1 MDGGMKMGNEYIGER
16 TPALEVSVN
25 LDENYQVGE
34 GQLGRIT
41 KLLDAGQQE
50 RYLNGKFRNL
60 IKYVMSDESGFSED
74 QGRTCGAIRE
84 KVKNESATSRVM
96 VRLYDENDQEME
108 DEFDASG
115 EIYLDDIVKDK
126 TGQDPGII
134 RMGITTWSSVGA
146 DE

>member
-1 MDGGMKMGNEYIGER
+1 MGNEYIGER